1 MNLLHKTGFILSLA
15 LCFALPIKAGAVDTA
30 PVAPASV
37 EPADAQPMSSMHDLM
52 NDMRRDMRRD
62 QGPEKCRMMKAAAN
76 DAKADDAMPGMQG
89 MAGMQGEK
97 CRQGG
102 AGKPACKQENCMQ
115 GQGKLCMKGGHPNC
129 RMGDDGDAQRLENLE
144 KRMDM
149 MQIML
154 EMMLRN
160 SGGNR

>member
-1 MNLLHKTGFILSLA
+1 MNMLHKTGFILSLA

-30 PVAPASV
+30 PVASANV
-37 EPADAQPMSSMHDLM
+37 EPADAPPMSSMQDLM
-52 NDMRRDMRRD
+52 RDMRRG
-62 QGPEKCRMMKAAAN
+62 QGPEKCRMMKSAAI

-115 GQGKLCMKGGHPNC
+115 GQGKPCMKGGHPNC
-129 RMGDDGDAQRLENLE
+129 RMGDDSDDQRLENLE